1 MSKQAQKRRV
11 QVSAPQNQWRPA
23 SAAARKNVVCLAG
36 LLSKGDDWTKA
47 AIDEAIFEDVDG
59 TRVVDARIP
68 SPGHLARIEATNNAG
83 QDICQHAELLHYFG
97 DGLLCFPFTAT
108 FSAEIAYSVSK
119 ADYAK
124 LPVERKRKAKLVPKG
139 KAGGIC
145 TEGCTLHI
153 KALATIDLDAKG
165 QTVIGSAGA
174 SPKDLQHIV
183 ATTCFGVGAIRA
195 VRIVSFGDR
204 FLKK

>member
-1 MSKQAQKRRV
+1 MR
-11 QVSAPQNQWRPA
+11 
-23 SAAARKNVVCLAG
+23 LAG

-59 TRVVDARIP
+59 TRVVDARLP
-68 SPGHLARIEATNNAG
+68 SPGHLARIAATNNER
-83 QDICQHAELLHYFG
+83 QEIHPQAELLHYFG

-108 FSAEIAYSVSK
+108 LGAEIAYSISK

-124 LPVERKRKAKLVPKG
+124 LPSERKHKAQLVPKG
-139 KAGGIC
+139 KAGGTC

-153 KALATIDLDAKG
+153 KALAMIELDVNG
-165 QTVIGSAGA
+165 QKVIGSAGA
-174 SPKDLQHIV
+174 TPKDLQNIV
-183 ATTCFGVGAIRA
+183 ATTCFGVGAIRT
-195 VRIVSFGDR
+195 VRIVSFGER